1 MDNIS
6 IILPNEKAG
15 TYKIVTLL
23 IAVINAIALLYFSF
37 RSAENSN
44 MHDLSVIASAVVMPP
59 LLNYIFQKKWLHSK
73 VEFVMISLFTAAV
86 FWMLMGFYLIGFLLF
101 LFAFFGII
109 ALRKLKIDFNEFFIS
124 FPSFP
129 RKKIN
134 WDEVSNLI
142 LKDNVITIDLK
153 NNTLIQYALNK
164 SENKDLDEDLFNA
177 YFQQQMNQAALNK
190 NNNS

>member
-23 IAVINAIALLYFSF
+23 IAVINAIALVYFSF

-44 MHDLSVIASAVVMPP
+44 LHDLSVIASAVVMPP
-59 LLNYIFQKKWLHSK
+59 LLNYIFIKKWLHSK

-86 FWMLMGFYLIGFLLF
+86 FWVLMGFYLIGFLLF
-101 LFAFFGII
+101 LFAFFGVI
-109 ALRKLKIDFNEFFIS
+109 ALRKLKIDFNDFFIS

-164 SENKDLDEDLFNA
+164 SDNIDLDEDLFNA